1 MKRLSYL
8 LLFACAGLWLILAA
22 CGGEGPAAERSVTT
36 IENSQSGEILAT
48 GMDREKIEQALGS
61 IKDTIELEA
70 EEEDTVSVT
79 YFENEINQVKVQY
92 ENNKAILISIGGK
105 INQKDQ
111 DNSDWFINGVSLGN
125 TKDDVVAVYGTPT
138 EEGVLG
144 SPDENGD
151 ITTVIT
157 YCYDEEDAIVENSG
171 DAKYTV
177 NFILKNDSVIN
188 FALFYAD

>member
-22 CGGEGPAAERSVTT
+22 CGGEGPAVERSVTT
-36 IENSQSGEILAT
+36 IENSQSGEVLAA
-48 GMDREKIEQALGS
+48 GMDRETIEQVLGNVE
-61 IKDTIELEA
+61 DTIEFES
-70 EEEDTVSVT
+70 EEDDTVTVT
-79 YFENEINQVKVQY
+79 YFETETDQVQVQY
-92 ENNKAILISIGGK
+92 GDSKAILISVGGRM
-105 INQKDQ
+105 NQKDQ
-111 DNSDWFINGVSLGN
+111 DSSDWFINGISLGS
-125 TKDDVVAVYGTPT
+125 TRDEVLDAYGTPS